1 MMTDR
6 VILRSIQLAMV
17 CVLAG
22 TALVVVHALRQV
34 PRKPVTYQVGETFD
48 VLPAALERH
57 TIVLFVHS
65 SCGACVRAKPVFMKV
80 VNAALAS
87 HCRVAIAS
95 IGIEREYARDI
106 GADAADAVQL
116 KAVPG
121 KLPFTPTLL
130 VMDVNRRV
138 EYVYV
143 GVPQQEQLDAV
154 TGVLQR

>member
-1 MMTDR
+1 
-6 VILRSIQLAMV
+6 
-17 CVLAG
+17 
-22 TALVVVHALRQV
+22 
-34 PRKPVTYQVGETFD
+34 
-48 VLPAALERH
+48 
-57 TIVLFVHS
+57 
-65 SCGACVRAKPVFMKV
+65 MKV

-106 GADAADAVQL
+106 GADPADAVQL